1 MKAQDYRGMS
11 SDELEHKLEELQ
23 RRVFDLRSQAVTE
36 TLENSRAVRNA
47 KHEVARIK
55 TILNESK

>member
-23 RRVFDLRSQAVTE
+23 RQVFDLRSQAVTE

-47 KHEVARIK
+47 RREVARIK
-55 TILNESK
+55 TILNEG

>member
-23 RRVFDLRSQAVTE
+23 KQLFELRSQAVTE
-36 TLENSRAVRNA
+36 TLENSKAVCNA
-47 KHEVARIK
+47 RREVARIK
-55 TILNESK
+55 TVMHESK